1 MEQTI
6 IKQFYAVS
14 RGVFSEK
21 NYCKAKLLWAFFTL
35 CTIWW
40 MKEIINI
47 YNTKREVFLFLH
59 MSLQLLLYSRN
70 LLKLLHIIK
79 KYRIVR
85 ILRFVFAMLLV
96 GKQKHPSTNDI
107 VLGNWGRYWTHQLND
122 AFFLQL
128 KTLIF
133 FSIWSSMLK
142 SLNFKRDHWTAVES
156 LSCLMQFG
164 PSDTVIRSI
173 LWQQIWWF

>member
-1 MEQTI
+1 
-6 IKQFYAVS
+6 
-14 RGVFSEK
+14 
-21 NYCKAKLLWAFFTL
+21 
-35 CTIWW
+35 

-107 VLGNWGRYWTHQLND
+107 VLGN
-122 AFFLQL
+122 
-128 KTLIF
+128 
-133 FSIWSSMLK
+133 
-142 SLNFKRDHWTAVES
+142 
-156 LSCLMQFG
+156 
-164 PSDTVIRSI
+164 
-173 LWQQIWWF
+173 